1 MYDLDVQLLEQ
12 LPPWYQNILDYQKIC
27 STEQAQFEALANA
40 ITQVA
45 DNFFFQTM
53 DAGAVSQ
60 WEQIFKIVPDT
71 QSESLS
77 FRRARL
83 LNRVSTRPPFTLR
96 FLYQKLDELI
106 GPGKWTVSV
115 DYPNYTLYV
124 ESSAED
130 QQYAT
135 EVLYTIG
142 KMKPAHIVYR
152 NRPYLQTDLQVAE
165 SIEAMRRIFHYKLGA
180 WGLGAGPFATEQPQ
194 GVIKMPS
201 TPSIQSTLLTGV
213 ADFISADVAIAR
225 INGDTTISDL
235 TKSVFDSVL
244 TVTYTVTQSQTSAI
258 NQVELL
264 DADGTVLTASTVYV
278 PIESPVVMK
287 HTIPVSEGVTTSG
300 R

>member
-12 LPPWYQNILDYQKIC
+12 LPPWYQNILDYQKLC
-27 STEQAQFEALANA
+27 STEQEQFEALAAA

-60 WEQIFKIVPDT
+60 WEQIFKIVPDA
-71 QSESLS
+71 QLESLS

-106 GPGKWTVSV
+106 GPDKWTVSV
-115 DYPNYTLYV
+115 VECPLGTLYV

-165 SIEAMRRIFHYKLGA
+165 SIEAARRIFHYKLGA
-180 WGLGAGPFATEQPQ
+180 WGLGAAPFATEQPQ

-201 TPSIQSTLLTGV
+201 TPSIQSALLTGRGG
-213 ADFISADVAIAR
+213 FYLRRRGHS
-225 INGDTTISDL
+225 T
-235 TKSVFDSVL
+235 
-244 TVTYTVTQSQTSAI
+244 
-258 NQVELL
+258 NQ
-264 DADGTVLTASTVYV
+264 
-278 PIESPVVMK
+278 
-287 HTIPVSEGVTTSG
+287 

>member
-1 MYDLDVQLLEQ
+1 
-12 LPPWYQNILDYQKIC
+12 
-27 STEQAQFEALANA
+27 
-40 ITQVA
+40 
-45 DNFFFQTM
+45 M

-165 SIEAMRRIFHYKLGA
+165 SIEAMRRIFC
-180 WGLGAGPFATEQPQ
+180 
-194 GVIKMPS
+194 
-201 TPSIQSTLLTGV
+201 
-213 ADFISADVAIAR
+213 
-225 INGDTTISDL
+225 SDC
-235 TKSVFDSVL
+235 
-244 TVTYTVTQSQTSAI
+244 
-258 NQVELL
+258 
-264 DADGTVLTASTVYV
+264 
-278 PIESPVVMK
+278 P
-287 HTIPVSEGVTTSG
+287 
-300 R
+300 